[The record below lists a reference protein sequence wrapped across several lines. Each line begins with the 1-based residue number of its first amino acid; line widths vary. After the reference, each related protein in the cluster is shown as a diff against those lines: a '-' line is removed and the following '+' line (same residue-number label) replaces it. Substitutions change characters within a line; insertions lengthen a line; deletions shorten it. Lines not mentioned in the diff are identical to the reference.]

1 MHVLFK
7 HSGLKE
13 GIYRG
18 SMRLEHS
25 VNTNKVLKNT
35 DRAGET
41 KAAEPSSVSHE
52 NPQEACPGSRSNPTT
67 PPTPPA
73 AMGELHSAPLQPRLP
88 GTSLARQASGSVA

>member
-1 MHVLFK
+1 MICFYMQVFVLYGYSLTVQYLFPLPQ

-41 KAAEPSSVSHE
+41 KAAEPSS
-52 NPQEACPGSRSNPTT
+52 G
-67 PPTPPA
+67 
-73 AMGELHSAPLQPRLP
+73 MFFFFFYGL
-88 GTSLARQASGSVA
+88 SLSIID